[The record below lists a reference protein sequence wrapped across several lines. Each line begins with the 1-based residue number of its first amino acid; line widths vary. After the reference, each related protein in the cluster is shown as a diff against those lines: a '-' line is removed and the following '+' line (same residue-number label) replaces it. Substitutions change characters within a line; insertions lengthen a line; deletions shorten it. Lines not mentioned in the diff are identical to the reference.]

1 LIIMLKHSIAC
12 LALLG
17 VFSGG
22 VVNCL
27 SMIRT
32 LGLPCVLVFLSGCV
46 ATSYNPATERQETLF
61 ISTEREIALGGS
73 VAKRVEEEFTL
84 IRDPE
89 LLQQLDRVGARIAA
103 VADRK
108 DLSYRFTI
116 VEMPEDEPNAFALPG
131 GPVYVTKSLF
141 KLVQSDDE
149 LAAVLAHE
157 VGHVVAKH
165 TVKRIQGAVGL
176 QLLQILAVGSGAADA
191 RTSQGI
197 DLAFASLLTEYSQ
210 SDELEADRLSA
221 KYLRKAG
228 YNPGAAITFM
238 ERLRNYMLKQPLH
251 QYSYFR
257 THPHFS
263 DRIGLLRQ
271 KSEGHIT
278 FDDYIN
284 RKNETGS

>member
-1 LIIMLKHSIAC
+1 MQS
-12 LALLG
+12 LAVSLFLL
-17 VFSGG
+17 
-22 VVNCL
+22 
-27 SMIRT
+27 
-32 LGLPCVLVFLSGCV
+32 LSGCV
-46 ATSYNPATERQETLF
+46 ATSYNVATERQETLL
-61 ISTEREIALGGS
+61 ISTEREIALGES
-73 VAKRVEEEFTL
+73 VAKRVEEEFTV

-89 LLQQLDRVGARIAA
+89 LLQQLDRVGARITA

-116 VEMPEDEPNAFALPG
+116 VEMPEEDEPNAFALPG
-131 GPVYVTKSLF
+131 GPIYVTKSLF
-141 KLVQSDDE
+141 KLVESDDE

-157 VGHVVAKH
+157 MGHVVAKH

-210 SDELEADRLSA
+210 SDELEADHLSA
-221 KYLRKAG
+221 KYLRETG

-238 ERLRNYMLKQPLH
+238 ERLQNYTRKQPLR

-257 THPHFS
+257 THPYFS

-271 KSEGHIT
+271 ESEGHIT

-284 RKNETGS
+284 RKK